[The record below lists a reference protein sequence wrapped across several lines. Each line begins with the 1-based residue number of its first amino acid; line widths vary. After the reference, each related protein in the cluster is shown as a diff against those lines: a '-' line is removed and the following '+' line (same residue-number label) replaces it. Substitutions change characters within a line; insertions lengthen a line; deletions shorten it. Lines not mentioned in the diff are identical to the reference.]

1 MMRVARALH
10 AAAALVLGL
19 ALGACDVSDIPRD
32 PQRVTMAV
40 GREITS
46 LDPAATFITANQL
59 AINLAYEKLVVA
71 EVADGRPTG
80 RMLGQLAERWETSS
94 DGLSWTF
101 FLRSGHRFD
110 DGSEVTAEAV
120 KFSFERTLK
129 LKAPPAQFLFFLRG
143 VEVIAPLEVRFT
155 LRMPVP
161 FFLQVLAV
169 PTASIVNPKV
179 MAQAQGADLGSRWLS
194 TNTAGSGPYR
204 VARYEKGQQVVL
216 RLNPHADRQPE
227 YFKEVNFL
235 IVKDDATRA
244 IQLAKG
250 AIDIVD
256 PASGTV
262 DEWMAAQPGVQ
273 LVTGLSPT
281 VSFLHLNNERP
292 VFRDVR
298 VRRAISLA
306 IDRELIG
313 KALYKGRTSL
323 LHGVLPDGVPGHDAS
338 LPLPRHE
345 PQAARALLRE
355 AGVAPGTVLRFTVVG
370 DGSGASPLALAI
382 SSQLEAVGFKVVIE
396 RISTAARTKIM
407 KGDFDIT
414 TQSINLD
421 FPDPSIIFNFVYNS
435 AMIGGANF
443 PRYRNPAVD
452 KLIAQADR
460 SLDAPERV
468 ALYQEAQRTV
478 LDDVPTVVLFQ
489 LDWQR
494 AVRSDIA
501 GVNYNFSQPTF
512 YNFDT
517 MRRVNAVGA
526 TQGGRPTGP
535 GRESPAR

>member
-1 MMRVARALH
+1 MRRSAPAVVRA
-10 AAAALVLGL
+10 VGL
-19 ALGACDVSDIPRD
+19 ALALALALTACDVSDIPRD

-40 GREITS
+40 GRDITS
-46 LDPAATFITANQL
+46 LDPAATFVSANQL
-59 AINLAYEKLVVA
+59 AMNLAYEKLVVA

-80 RMLGQLAERWETSS
+80 RMLGQLAERWETSA
-94 DGLSWTF
+94 DGLQWTF
-101 FLRSGHRFD
+101 FLRPGHRFD

-129 LKAPPAQFLFFLRG
+129 LKAPPAQFLFFLRSVG
-143 VEVIAPLEVRFT
+143 APAPHEVRFT
-155 LRMPVP
+155 LRTPVP

-179 MAQAQGADLGSRWLS
+179 MAQAHGSDLGSRWLA
-194 TNTAGSGPYR
+194 THTAGSGPYR
-204 VARYEKGQQVVL
+204 VARFEKGQQVML
-216 RLNPHADRQPE
+216 ELNPHADRQPE
-227 YFKEVNFL
+227 YFKEVSFL

-256 PASGTV
+256 PVSGTV
-262 DEWMAAQPGVQ
+262 DDWMAAQPGVQ
-273 LVTGLSPT
+273 VVTGLSPT

-292 VFRDVR
+292 LLRDVR

-313 KALYKGRTSL
+313 KALYSGRTSL
-323 LHGVLPDGVPGHDAS
+323 LRGVLPAGVPGHDAS
-338 LPLPRHE
+338 LPLPRYD

-355 AGVAPGTVLRFTVVG
+355 AGVAPGTPLRFTVVG

-382 SSQLEAVGFKVVIE
+382 SSQLEAVGLKVVIE
-396 RISTAARTKIM
+396 RISVAARTKIM

-443 PRYRNPAVD
+443 PRYRNAVVD
-452 KLIAQADR
+452 KLITQADR
-460 SLDAPERV
+460 SLDPTERV
-468 ALYQEAQRTV
+468 DLYQQAQRIV
-478 LDDVPTVVLFQ
+478 LDEMPTVVLFQ

-494 AVRSDIA
+494 AARSDIA

-517 MRRVNAVGA
+517 MRRA
-526 TQGGRPTGP
+526 
-535 GRESPAR
+535 EAR